1 MKTFHTYI
9 DWTLEDTPRPFYVGK
24 GNDGRTRNPERNQK
38 HRHVRKK
45 FGFRREIA
53 FSSIDEKECFSE
65 EIRLIRELHTY
76 IHDEAADLEIACN
89 FTHGGDGSSGW
100 VPTPAQRDNMSKA
113 QKLLHEKRPD
123 LAKCRSDL
131 MTRLMADPAH
141 VKKVSAGVKRAMSEM
156 PDEKKKEMLRKISE
170 SNVGRVSPQ
179 RGSNCWRT
187 LLNDEIVKMIR
198 QKSISLQESNG
209 ITATCRF
216 LMEEFSDYKLGYN
229 AVYKIVTRATWK
241 HVE

>member
-9 DWTLEDTPRPFYVGK
+9 DWTLEEVPRPFYVGK

-53 FSSIDEKECFSE
+53 FSSIDEKECFVE

-76 IHDEAADLEIACN
+76 VHDEVADAEIACN
-89 FTHGGDGSSGW
+89 FTYGGDGASGW
-100 VPTPAQRDNMSKA
+100 VPTPEQRQNMSKA
-113 QKLLHEKRPD
+113 QKRLHEKRPD
-123 LAKCRSDL
+123 LAKAQSEL
-131 MTRLMADPAH
+131 MTKLMSDPAH
-141 VKKVSAGVKRAMSEM
+141 AKKVSDGVKRGLSDMSEGKRK
-156 PDEKKKEMLRKISE
+156 DMLRKIAD
-170 SNVGRVSPQ
+170 SNVGRISPQ

-187 LLNDEIVKMIR
+187 KLNDETVRMIR
-198 QKSISLQESNG
+198 QKFVALRESKG
-209 ITATCRF
+209 MTAVCR
-216 LMEEFSDYKLGYN
+216 LLVEEFSEYDLGYN

-241 HVE
+241 HIE